1 MFAPQ
6 TVYTSGPAGYNSSG
20 APIDIVI
27 TSTASGNTAGDIVM
41 LPAPSFNIVTG
52 EAYWAPTAVALVP
65 TAAGFAGNTR
75 RIFGVVLTTVGAS
88 TQTKVRLRGVVNASC
103 PANTV
108 VNELFKPT
116 DTTHALSDT
125 AAVAANNMIV
135 AMALEATTPAAV
147 KAVLFD
153 GIYGLGYHGQ

>member
-1 MFAPQ
+1 MFTPQ
-6 TVYTSGPAGYNSSG
+6 TIYTAGPAGYNSSG
-20 APIDIVI
+20 APVDIVV
-27 TSTASGNTAGDIVM
+27 TATASGNTAGDIVM
-41 LPAPSFNIVTG
+41 LPTPSFNAITG
-52 EAYWAPTAVALVP
+52 EAYWAPSAVVVVP
-65 TAAGFAGNTR
+65 DTAGFAANTR
-75 RIFGVVLTTVGAS
+75 RIFGVVLTTVGANG
-88 TQTKVRLRGVVNASC
+88 QTKVRLRGVVNASC

-116 DTTHALSDT
+116 NSTHALSDS